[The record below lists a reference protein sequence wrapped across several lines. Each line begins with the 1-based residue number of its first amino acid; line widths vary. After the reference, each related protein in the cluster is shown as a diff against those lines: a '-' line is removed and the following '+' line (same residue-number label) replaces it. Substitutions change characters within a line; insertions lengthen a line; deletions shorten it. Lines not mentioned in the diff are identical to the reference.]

1 MNYLGDF
8 TSFTEKKKGNIFTR
22 MGWIW
27 AATACTGRDIV
38 PSALGLAQSLS
49 RAEGG
54 VAASKTPA
62 RSAPWPRGDGFRRS
76 RVHLTC
82 GPDPQGRRRM
92 GPTSRVHPQPPARAR
107 RETEEARP
115 DGAGALPGGTGHL
128 RRRPADQRVQET
140 TPHPPRCAATAGV
153 VGRGR
158 FVGRGGRGRRWRW
171 SSTAWPRE
179 VGEVAGESST
189 MVVVMPWNDEARR
202 RGLGWREFKPRPTA
216 RLRPWWWMEG
226 TGKGVNRSG

>member
-1 MNYLGDF
+1 M
-8 TSFTEKKKGNIFTR
+8 
-22 MGWIW
+22 
-27 AATACTGRDIV
+27 
-38 PSALGLAQSLS
+38 
-49 RAEGG
+49 
-54 VAASKTPA
+54 PA
-62 RSAPWPRGDGFRRS
+62 RNAPGPQGDGFRRS
-76 RVHLTC
+76 RVHLTR
-82 GPDPQGRRRM
+82 GPGPQGRRHM
-92 GPTSRVHPQPPARAR
+92 GPTSRIHPQTPERAR

-128 RRRPADQRVQET
+128 RQRPADQRVQET

-189 MVVVMPWNDEARR
+189 MVVVMPWNDEAKRRGSGGANLSRGRR
-202 RGLGWREFKPRPTA
+202 RGSGNAGGWGARGESWLGPGGHWERERA
-216 RLRPWWWMEG
+216 
-226 TGKGVNRSG
+226 KGI